1 MIFVIGGTLA
11 FFFEIL
17 LLSKRNKTL
26 ADKILA
32 VWMLI
37 LGLHLFLFYFTYKG
51 LDFKYTHLLGIRYPF
66 PFLHWPMLFLY
77 TASLTNYLKR
87 FKLIQ
92 LLHFLPFLF
101 FYVYYAD
108 RFVVGQ
114 EEKIIFINKIISGHQ
129 DIYTIYSYPVLILSV
144 IIYFVLT
151 FLLIKKHKSNIKEY
165 YSYSNEKI
173 NLNWLKYLLIGM
185 LVVWGVVIIATFGR
199 DDLDALTPV
208 YISVVLFVILI
219 GYLGIK
225 QGNIFVTQVL
235 NSDVYEDNI
244 ANNNKKRYNKS
255 GLKDKEIAKI
265 QIQLTVLME
274 EEKIFKDQSLSLSKL
289 AEKIGVISNYL
300 SQVINERIGRNFYD
314 YINYYRTEEFK
325 YLVAKPEN
333 KKLTILALALD
344 SGFASKGA
352 FNKAFRKFA
361 GQTPSEYVKSIRP
374 NSKNGVL

>member
-1 MIFVIGGTLA
+1 M
-11 FFFEIL
+11 
-17 LLSKRNKTL
+17 
-26 ADKILA
+26 
-32 VWMLI
+32 
-37 LGLHLFLFYFTYKG
+37 
-51 LDFKYTHLLGIRYPF
+51 
-66 PFLHWPMLFLY
+66 
-77 TASLTNYLKR
+77 
-87 FKLIQ
+87 
-92 LLHFLPFLF
+92 
-101 FYVYYAD
+101 
-108 RFVVGQ
+108 VGQ
-114 EEKIIFINKIISGHQ
+114 EEKIIFIKKIISGHQ
-129 DIYTIYSYPVLILSV
+129 DIYTIYSYPVLILSA

-199 DDLDALTPV
+199 NDLDALTPV

-374 NSKNGVL
+374 NSRNGVL